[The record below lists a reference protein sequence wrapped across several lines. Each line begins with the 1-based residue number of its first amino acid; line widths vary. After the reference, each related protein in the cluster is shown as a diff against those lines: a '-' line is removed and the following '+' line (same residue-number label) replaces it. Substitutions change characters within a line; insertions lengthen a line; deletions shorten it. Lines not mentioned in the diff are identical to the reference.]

1 MIEPVSRK
9 TLSRVRATAARR
21 AIVSVIALALA
32 ILPCSELR
40 AQAADGGRLKVLF
53 LGDNGHHRPYA
64 RAKEMLPVLAYNGID
79 LFYTAEPGDLTS
91 EVLNRYHTL
100 VLYNNHLTITPAEQ
114 AALFSFVANGGGLV
128 VVHCASASFQNS
140 EAFIKLVGAAFKS
153 HGTGTFQATRV
164 ETDHPVIQG
173 LPVFETWD
181 ETYVHTKHNPDRTVL
196 EVRRQDGHDEPYT
209 WVRDYGDGRVFYT
222 AWGHDERT
230 WGNDGFQQLLA
241 RGIKWAAGDWA
252 LAQTLTEPQPAV
264 TRLQVGLPIYERP
277 PAPWNTLAG
286 MVDTAQVALDPVESY
301 ALMTVPPGLRV
312 EPYAAEPL
320 IRNIIDFTWDARG
333 RMWVIETIDYPNVVL
348 PEGEPGNDRV
358 LILEDADGDG
368 RPEGSKVF
376 ADGLNLA
383 TSLVFANGGLIVA
396 QAPHML
402 FFRDTNGDDVADEKQ
417 ILFTGWPREDTH
429 GTISNLRYGFDNQV
443 WGSVGY
449 NGFRGTVGGVQ
460 FGRGS
465 GAILMGAGY
474 FRFAP
479 DGSSLDYVARTSNN
493 TWGFGFTE
501 DGYAFGSTANRN
513 ASNFVHIPGRYYRD
527 LIGQTPT
534 LQTIADRQDVYPL
547 RNIYQVDQFGMYT
560 AGSAHEIYTARAFP
574 REYWNRVA
582 FVAEP
587 TAHVVGMFALQQT
600 GSTFRAINRWNLVA
614 SRDAWQAPVQVKV
627 GPDGAVW
634 VSDFYSLVAQHNPTP
649 EGMELGKGNAYETPN
664 RDKIHGR
671 IYRIV
676 AENAPNARTTR
687 LDNATPQQLV
697 AALRD
702 DNLFWRQTAQRLLV
716 ERGQLDVLPALIE
729 MARDPT
735 VDELGLNPGA
745 LHALWT
751 LDGLAAIE
759 DYPALLEV
767 ALRALHHPAASIRRA
782 ALVIL
787 PRDTRLLEEIFRA
800 GMLPERASPHAVDYT
815 VGSGLL
821 QDADAQVRLNALLAL
836 SEMPASPRAAA
847 AITAVLSVPQNG
859 RDPWIPE
866 AAAIAGA
873 KQGPDVA
880 LGLLGA
886 DPAARDTAYLTGM
899 RNAVRLMT
907 HGFSAQ
913 RNTAAVVA
921 LLEAI
926 PAADPIIAAGVFT
939 GIVGEAPDAEGRQ
952 RGGPGGWPEEEAP
965 TLTAEQRASL
975 AAAARAAGPPFA
987 NGFARVASRWGM
999 PDLFATR

>member
-1 MIEPVSRK
+1 M
-9 TLSRVRATAARR
+9 
-21 AIVSVIALALA
+21 
-32 ILPCSELR
+32 
-40 AQAADGGRLKVLF
+40 
-53 LGDNGHHRPYA
+53 
-64 RAKEMLPVLAYNGID
+64 
-79 LFYTAEPGDLTS
+79 
-91 EVLNRYHTL
+91 
-100 VLYNNHLTITPAEQ
+100 
-114 AALFSFVANGGGLV
+114 
-128 VVHCASASFQNS
+128 
-140 EAFIKLVGAAFKS
+140 
-153 HGTGTFQATRV
+153 
-164 ETDHPVIQG
+164 
-173 LPVFETWD
+173 FE
-181 ETYVHTKHNPDRTVL
+181 
-196 EVRRQDGHDEPYT
+196 
-209 WVRDYGDGRVFYT
+209 
-222 AWGHDERT
+222 
-230 WGNDGFQQLLA
+230 
-241 RGIKWAAGDWA
+241 
-252 LAQTLTEPQPAV
+252 
-264 TRLQVGLPIYERP
+264 
-277 PAPWNTLAG
+277 
-286 MVDTAQVALDPVESY
+286 
-301 ALMTVPPGLRV
+301 
-312 EPYAAEPL
+312 
-320 IRNIIDFTWDARG
+320 
-333 RMWVIETIDYPNVVL
+333 
-348 PEGEPGNDRV
+348 
-358 LILEDADGDG
+358 
-368 RPEGSKVF
+368 
-376 ADGLNLA
+376 
-383 TSLVFANGGLIVA
+383 
-396 QAPHML
+396 
-402 FFRDTNGDDVADEKQ
+402 
-417 ILFTGWPREDTH
+417 
-429 GTISNLRYGFDNQV
+429 
-443 WGSVGY
+443 
-449 NGFRGTVGGVQ
+449 
-460 FGRGS
+460 
-465 GAILMGAGY
+465 
-474 FRFAP
+474 
-479 DGSSLDYVARTSNN
+479 
-493 TWGFGFTE
+493 
-501 DGYAFGSTANRN
+501 
-513 ASNFVHIPGRYYRD
+513 
-527 LIGQTPT
+527 
-534 LQTIADRQDVYPL
+534 
-547 RNIYQVDQFGMYT
+547 
-560 AGSAHEIYTARAFP
+560 
-574 REYWNRVA
+574 
-582 FVAEP
+582 
-587 TAHVVGMFALQQT
+587 LQQT